1 VNNEAEGRL
10 VGGLGANLI
19 NTGIFNNRFTP
30 ANTWRPFANLGNRI
44 PVSVNPNFDNPLA
57 TFDACTSPSGDAGIC
72 APGNIC
78 SLFGGRP
85 SGSCILGKVCC
96 ISKSNQILSYL
107 LWRIEDHIELYVPT
121 RFNHHLWRDGN
132 LKQHVLAITDHGR

>member
-1 VNNEAEGRL
+1 MRKIMLYNIKELLQIENDEEDYNTAEGRL
-10 VGGLGANLI
+10 GGGLGANLI
-19 NTGIFNNRFTP
+19 NTGLFNNRFTP
-30 ANTWRPFANLGNRI
+30 ANTWRPFANLANRI
-44 PVSVNPNFDNPLA
+44 PITVNPNFDNPLA

-96 ISKSNQILSYL
+96 ISKYPYTFSL
-107 LWRIEDHIELYVPT
+107 
-121 RFNHHLWRDGN
+121 
-132 LKQHVLAITDHGR
+132 